1 MFSLTVLME
10 TNELSRYPRECVLDN
25 DVINCQITVIWWV
38 SRWRMLT
45 TLDLK
50 SMQLSLSKGSNN
62 RKVHVM

>member
-1 MFSLTVLME
+1 MFSFTVLME
-10 TNELSRYPRECVLDN
+10 TNELSRYPREHVLDN